1 LLTEE
6 RNPKTWDIDRLDTLA
21 MITLINDEDQ
31 TVPQA
36 VARALPAIAQAID
49 AIVARLRT
57 GGRLFYIGAGTSGR
71 LGVLDASECPPT
83 YGTPPELVQG
93 VIAGGR
99 EAVFGALEG
108 VEDDPVAGASDLR
121 ARGLVAG
128 DAVVGIAASG
138 RTPYVL
144 GALAYARSLGA
155 LAVGVANNTPSP
167 VLDAAEIAIAIVT
180 GPEAISGSTRMKA
193 GTAQKLV
200 LNTLSTG
207 IMVRLGKVYGNL
219 MIDVQVKND
228 KLLQRARG
236 IVMQIAGIDEGKAA
250 ALLDATHNDVK
261 AAIVMARRG
270 VSADEAR
277 ALLNAAG
284 GLLREV
290 IDQEGNQGIR

>member
-1 LLTEE
+1 
-6 RNPKTWDIDRLDTLA
+6 
-21 MITLINDEDQ
+21 
-31 TVPQA
+31 
-36 VARALPAIAQAID
+36 
-49 AIVARLRT
+49 
-57 GGRLFYIGAGTSGR
+57 
-71 LGVLDASECPPT
+71 
-83 YGTPPELVQG
+83 